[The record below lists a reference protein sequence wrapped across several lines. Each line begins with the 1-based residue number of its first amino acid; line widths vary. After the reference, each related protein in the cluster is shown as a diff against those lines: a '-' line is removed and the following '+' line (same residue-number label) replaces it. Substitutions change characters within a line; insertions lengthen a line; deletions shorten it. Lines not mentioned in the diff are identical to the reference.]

1 MLESELTT
9 LGWTLACGAG
19 LGFLF
24 DLWRAYRAV
33 LSPGWIVTS
42 LGDLVFWALAA
53 FLVAGALLLINYGQV
68 RMYIFLSLGLGFF
81 IYQVLLSPFLRRP
94 LRQLVRLSYRWVGNV
109 LRVLALPLWF
119 PAAVGVRFG
128 RGVMGESRRAGRKL
142 VRLVKR
148 KIELIRPK
156 KKP

>member
-1 MLESELTT
+1 MLENELTT

-42 LGDLVFWALAA
+42 LGDLIFWALAA
-53 FLVAGALLLINYGQV
+53 LMVAGALLLINYGQV

-94 LRQLVRLSYRWVGNV
+94 LRQFVRLSYRWAGSA
-109 LRVLALPLWF
+109 LRALILPIWF
-119 PAAVGVRFG
+119 PAAFG
-128 RGVMGESRRAGRKL
+128 INLGREVMAGGRRAGRKF
-142 VRLVKR
+142 VRLVRR
-148 KIELIRPK
+148 KIELIRPRR
-156 KKP
+156 KP

>member
-1 MLESELTT
+1 MPESELAT

-19 LGFLF
+19 LGLLF

-33 LSPGWIVTS
+33 LSPGWIITS
-42 LGDLVFWALAA
+42 LGDLIYWALSAL
-53 FLVAGALLLINYGQV
+53 LVAGSLLIINYGQV

-81 IYQVLLSPFLRRP
+81 SYQVLLSPFLRRP
-94 LRQLVRLSYRWVGNV
+94 MRHLVRLSYRWAERV
-109 LRVLALPLWF
+109 LRVLTLPIWL
-119 PAAVGVRFG
+119 PAAVGLCFG
-128 RGVMGESRRAGRKL
+128 RGVTAGSRRVVRKL
-142 VRLVKR
+142 ARLAKR